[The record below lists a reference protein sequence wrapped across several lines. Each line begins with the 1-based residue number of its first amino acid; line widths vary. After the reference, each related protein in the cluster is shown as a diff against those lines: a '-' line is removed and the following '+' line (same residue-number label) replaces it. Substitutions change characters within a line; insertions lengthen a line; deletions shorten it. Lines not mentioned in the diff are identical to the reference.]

1 MSEPL
6 ASRLRPRRLAD
17 VVGQEPLLGP
27 DGPVAPWIA
36 AGRLPALLLAG
47 PPGTGKTTI
56 ASLLA
61 DAIGAPFLTLNATT
75 HGIADLRTTLTEA
88 DRIAADGGRAPL
100 LFLDELHR
108 WAKNV
113 QDGLLAAVESGR
125 VTLVGATT
133 ENPWGG
139 AIIPALLSRM
149 TVLRLAHLNDTALD
163 TLLARG
169 SEALGVTLDEEARRN
184 LRGYAEGDGRRLLT
198 LLEGAATLA
207 AGEGRTTLVAR
218 DVVRV
223 AQRRPLTYD
232 RSGVVSAM
240 IKSIRGGD
248 AEAALY
254 YAAIQLEAEEDARH
268 LARRLVIAAGE
279 EVGAADPAA
288 LPMAVAALA
297 AVEKVGLPEAHYPL
311 AAVIVYLAR
320 AARDCDSGAAF
331 HAAREQ
337 VREAGAA
344 AVPAHLRASAKTYA
358 HPANDP
364 DGAAE
369 QGYLP
374 ASVTRGSIL
383 RGR

>member
-6 ASRLRPRRLAD
+6 ASRLRPRTLDD
-17 VVGQEPLLGP
+17 VVGQTHLLGS
-27 DGPVAPWIA
+27 DGPIAPWVA
-36 AGRLPALLLAG
+36 ARTLPALLLAG

-61 DAIGAPFLTLNATT
+61 DAIGVPFLTLNATT
-75 HGIADLRTTLTEA
+75 HGIADLRKTLEEA
-88 DRIAADGGRAPL
+88 DRVAAAGGRAPL

-113 QDGLLAAVESGR
+113 QDGLLAAVEAGR

-139 AIIPALLSRM
+139 AIIAALLSRM
-149 TVLRLAHLNDTALD
+149 TILRLSRLADPELD
-163 TLLARG
+163 TLIDRG
-169 SEALGVTLDEEARRN
+169 VAALGTTLDDEARRN

-198 LLEGAATLA
+198 LIEGAAAVA
-207 AGEGRTTLVAR
+207 AGERRTALTAR

-223 AQRRPLTYD
+223 AQRRPITYD

-248 AEAALY
+248 VEAALY
-254 YAAIQLEAEEDARH
+254 YAAVQLEAEEDARH

-311 AAVIVYLAR
+311 AAVIVYLCR
-320 AARDCDSGAAF
+320 TRRDWAAGAAF
-331 HAAREQ
+331 GRAREL
-337 VREAGAA
+337 VREQGAV
-344 AVPAHLRASAKTYA
+344 AVPPHLRASAKSYR
-358 HPANDP
+358 HPAA
-364 DGAAE
+364 GAADD
-369 QGYLP
+369 QAYLP
-374 ASVTRGSIL
+374 AGVERRTISDER
-383 RGR
+383 

>member
-6 ASRLRPRRLAD
+6 ASRLRPASLAD
-17 VVGQEPLLGP
+17 VVGQTHLLGP
-27 DGPVAPWIA
+27 DGPIVPWVAA
-36 AGRLPALLLAG
+36 RQLPALLLAG

-61 DAIGAPFLTLNATT
+61 DAVGVPFLTLNATT
-75 HGIADLRTTLTEA
+75 HGIADLRKTLEEA
-88 DRIAADGGRAPL
+88 DRIAAAGGRSPL

-113 QDGLLAAVESGR
+113 QDGLLAAVEAGR
-125 VTLVGATT
+125 VLLVGATT

-149 TVLRLAHLNDTALD
+149 TVLRLARLDDPELD
-163 TLLARG
+163 TLLDRG
-169 SEALGVTLDEEARRN
+169 AAALRITLDDEARRN

-198 LLEGAATLA
+198 LLEGAVAVA
-207 AGEGRTTLVAR
+207 AGEQRSGITAR

-223 AQRRPLTYD
+223 AQRRPISYD

-248 AEAALY
+248 VEAALY
-254 YAAIQLEAEEDARH
+254 YAAVQLEAEEDARH
-268 LARRLVIAAGE
+268 LARRLIIAAGE
-279 EVGAADPAA
+279 EVGASDPAA
-288 LPMAVAALA
+288 LPMAVAALE

-320 AARDCDSGAAF
+320 TRRDWAAGAAF
-331 HAAREQ
+331 HRAREL
-337 VREAGAA
+337 VRERGAA
-344 AVPAHLRASAKTYA
+344 TVPAHLRASAKTYR
-358 HPANDP
+358 HPAAGDTG
-364 DGAAE
+364 DQA
-369 QGYLP
+369 YLP
-374 ASVTRGSIL
+374 TGVERHTISSER
-383 RGR
+383 

>member
-6 ASRLRPRRLAD
+6 ASRLRPASLAD
-17 VVGQEPLLGP
+17 VVGQTHLLGP
-27 DGPVAPWIA
+27 DGPIVPWVAA
-36 AGRLPALLLAG
+36 RQLPALLLAG

-61 DAIGAPFLTLNATT
+61 DAVGVPFLTLNATT
-75 HGIADLRTTLTEA
+75 HGIADLRKTLEEA
-88 DRIAADGGRAPL
+88 DRIAAAGGRSPL

-113 QDGLLAAVESGR
+113 QDGLLAAVEAGR
-125 VTLVGATT
+125 VLLVGATT

-149 TVLRLAHLNDTALD
+149 TVLRLARLDDPELD
-163 TLLARG
+163 TLLDRG
-169 SEALGVTLDEEARRN
+169 AAALQVTLDDEARRN

-198 LLEGAATLA
+198 LLEGAVAVA
-207 AGEGRTTLVAR
+207 AGEQRSGITAR

-223 AQRRPLTYD
+223 AQRRPISYD

-248 AEAALY
+248 VEAALY
-254 YAAIQLEAEEDARH
+254 YAAVQLEAEEDARH
-268 LARRLVIAAGE
+268 LARRLIIAAGE
-279 EVGAADPAA
+279 EVGASDPAA
-288 LPMAVAALA
+288 LPMAVAALE

-320 AARDCDSGAAF
+320 TRRDWAAGAAF
-331 HAAREQ
+331 HRAREL
-337 VREAGAA
+337 VRERGAA
-344 AVPAHLRASAKTYA
+344 TVPAHLRASAKTYR
-358 HPANDP
+358 HPAAGDTG
-364 DGAAE
+364 DQA
-369 QGYLP
+369 YLP
-374 ASVTRGSIL
+374 TGVERHTISSER
-383 RGR
+383 

>member
-1 MSEPL
+1 MAEPL
-6 ASRLRPRRLAD
+6 ASRLRPTSLAQ
-17 VVGQEPLLGP
+17 VVGQAHLLGA
-27 DGPVAPWIA
+27 DGPIAPWVA
-36 AGRLPALLLAG
+36 ARTLPALLLAG

-75 HGIADLRTTLTEA
+75 HGIADLRTTLARA
-88 DRIAADGGRAPL
+88 DAIAAEGSRAPV

-125 VTLVGATT
+125 VLLVGATT

-149 TVLRLAHLNDTALD
+149 TVLRLTRLDDAELD
-163 TLLARG
+163 TLLDRG
-169 SEALGVTLDEEARRN
+169 TAELAVSLEDDARRN

-198 LLEGAATLA
+198 LLEGAAAVA
-207 AGEGRTTLVAR
+207 AGEGRTAITAR

-223 AQRRPLTYD
+223 AQSRPISYD

-248 AEAALY
+248 VEAALY

-288 LPMAVAALA
+288 LPMAVAALH
-297 AVEKVGLPEAHYPL
+297 AVEAIGLPEAHYPL
-311 AAVIVYLAR
+311 AAVIVYLTR
-320 AARDCDSGAAF
+320 TNRDWAAGAAF
-331 HAAREQ
+331 GRAREL
-337 VREAGAA
+337 VRERGAA
-344 AVPAHLRASAKTYA
+344 AVPAHLRASAKTYR
-358 HPANDP
+358 HPASNETVD
-364 DGAAE
+364 
-369 QGYLP
+369 QVYLP
-374 ASVTRGSIL
+374 AGVERDAIRG
-383 RGR
+383 G